1 MAADA
6 DDGDDGDA
14 GHATTATSFRL
25 LVRSADAPNDG
36 PSTDDHEQDADGA
49 CDQTLGLIVGVDLAP
64 QDTAV
69 HEGPCEQACPFRP
82 KPDHQT
88 RAHESSPTQ
97 QQGYRTEKDEGDV
110 HDAIIGRC
118 CHRCEEHLAA

>member
-1 MAADA
+1 VTPVTLQR
-6 DDGDDGDA
+6 
-14 GHATTATSFRL
+14 HTSRL
-25 LVRSADAPNDG
+25 LVRSADAPNDA

-69 HEGPCEQACPFRP
+69 HEGPCEQACPFHP

-97 QQGYRTEKDEGDV
+97 QQGYGTEKDEGDV

-118 CHRCEEHLAA
+118 CHRCEGGMAA